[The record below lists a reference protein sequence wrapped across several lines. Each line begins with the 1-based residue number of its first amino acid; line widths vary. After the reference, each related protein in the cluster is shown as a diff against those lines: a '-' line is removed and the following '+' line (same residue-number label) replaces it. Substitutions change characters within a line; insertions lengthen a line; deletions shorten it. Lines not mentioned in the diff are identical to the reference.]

1 MGKPLRNEE
10 LGCKWENKI
19 NIIGR
24 LNLVMDVWS
33 VFFEIWAYCKNI
45 MYMRHAQELLIH
57 YESTKYIYGQK
68 NNVFRYEKSKSLFQN
83 VPPQCIQFCTV
94 NKITTVY
101 VFFN

>member
-1 MGKPLRNEE
+1 
-10 LGCKWENKI
+10 
-19 NIIGR
+19 
-24 LNLVMDVWS
+24 
-33 VFFEIWAYCKNI
+33 

-101 VFFN
+101 VFFNWGNVKSENKTLVCMVFELNEQQANHYYLDLRE